1 MLFWGKILGKGYKG
15 AYRIALFL
23 SAGAKNC
30 EWGVNNYSELLIKLN
45 AIYKI
50 EVILLGAGDNTEN
63 YGIEL
68 ESKLE
73 FPVINLIGKSS
84 IRETIALLQNCD
96 LYIGGDTGPMHM
108 VATCGLKGVAISK
121 HAKNADKSNASSK
134 ERFGP
139 WQSQIQFIQSEHS
152 LPGCENG
159 CNKLYAHCIKLVSVD
174 NVYNILIS
182 NF

>member
-1 MLFWGKILGKGYKG
+1 MLFLGKILGKGYKG

-84 IRETIALLQNCD
+84 K
-96 LYIGGDTGPMHM
+96 IG
-108 VATCGLKGVAISK
+108 
-121 HAKNADKSNASSK
+121 
-134 ERFGP
+134 R
-139 WQSQIQFIQSEHS
+139 
-152 LPGCENG
+152 
-159 CNKLYAHCIKLVSVD
+159 AHV
-174 NVYNILIS
+174 
-182 NF
+182 